1 MLLQITVFFRG
12 VQTTLPTPVELEAST
27 WTSAPSVSQAMLV
40 RRRSR
45 TPS

>member
-1 MLLQITVFFRG
+1 MLVVKAAFFFG
-12 VQTTLPTPVELEAST
+12 VQRRLAMPVELEEST

-40 RRRSR
+40 RRRSQ